1 MCRVLDMS
9 LKTEERGGIP
19 FTVLRELCRW
29 NLESQIWRIILAQ
42 LQSAFIAR
50 ICCDGRTVSQIGN
63 LQYCREHFGAK
74 GITLDII
81 CPKPKMAPLYSMA
94 CLMQM

>member
-1 MCRVLDMS
+1 MCRALDMS
-9 LKTEERGGIP
+9 PKTAERGGIP

-29 NLESQIWRIILAQ
+29 NLESQVWLIILAQ

-63 LQYCREHFGAK
+63 LQYCKEHFGAK

>member
-1 MCRVLDMS
+1 MCRDLDMS
-9 LKTEERGGIP
+9 PKTVERVGIP
-19 FTVLRELCRW
+19 FTALHELYKW
-29 NLESQIWRIILAQ
+29 NWELQVWQIILAQ

-50 ICCDGRTVSQIGN
+50 ICCDARTVSQIGN